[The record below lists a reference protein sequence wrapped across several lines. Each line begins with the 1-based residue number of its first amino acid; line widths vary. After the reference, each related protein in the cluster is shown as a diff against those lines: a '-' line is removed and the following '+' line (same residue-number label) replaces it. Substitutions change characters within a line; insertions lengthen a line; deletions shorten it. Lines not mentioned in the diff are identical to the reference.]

1 MIEQAKFTNIDRLKE
16 VQQLQIY
23 IKLNKV
29 QYTARRGQYYCI
41 AKQLLPIV
49 LIKDKLQR
57 NLSLEDADAEQSKL
71 INKLYDM
78 NRGKTPIGEKPFSK

>member
-41 AKQLLPIV
+41 AK
-49 LIKDKLQR
+49 
-57 NLSLEDADAEQSKL
+57 
-71 INKLYDM
+71 
-78 NRGKTPIGEKPFSK
+78 